1 MKTDRL
7 EEIRRDLR
15 LNKAQMAE
23 LMGIEAS
30 YYSNILKGEGKG
42 NLRLEHLERLLND
55 ASVNP
60 LWIMTGEGEK
70 YLGKN
75 KVLEA
80 QGEPSEEEV
89 EQLYQLVLREY
100 PAELSTHQKYMLKL
114 ACAQSFVDYPN
125 LRRLDQLSLV
135 VSVYLRLIIRF
146 PSIDLVNLLGL
157 NDVATAL
164 GK

>member
-1 MKTDRL
+1 
-7 EEIRRDLR
+7 
-15 LNKAQMAE
+15 MAE

-42 NLRLEHLERLLND
+42 NLRLEHLERLLNE

-60 LWIMTGEGEK
+60 LWIMTGDGEK

-80 QGEPSEEEV
+80 RGEPSEEEV
-89 EQLYQLVLREY
+89 EQLYQLVLQEY
-100 PAELSTHQKYMLKL
+100 PAELSTHQKYLLKL
-114 ACAQSFVDYPN
+114 ACAQSFVDYPD
-125 LRRLDQLSLV
+125 LRQLDQLSLV

-146 PSIDLVNLLGL
+146 PNIDLVSLLGL
-157 NDVATAL
+157 NDMATAL